1 VISEI
6 RLDLFTDNT
15 VSEMNREI

>member
-6 RLDLFTDNT
+6 RLDLFTDYT